1 MATGGS
7 FVNIKMTLT
16 APGCGM
22 GPMIAQDAQDKVRAV
37 PGVLDVNVELVWE
50 PQWDRDMMTD
60 EARLQMGML

>member
-1 MATGGS
+1 
-7 FVNIKMTLT
+7 
-16 APGCGM
+16 
-22 GPMIAQDAQDKVRAV
+22 MIAQDAQDKVRAV